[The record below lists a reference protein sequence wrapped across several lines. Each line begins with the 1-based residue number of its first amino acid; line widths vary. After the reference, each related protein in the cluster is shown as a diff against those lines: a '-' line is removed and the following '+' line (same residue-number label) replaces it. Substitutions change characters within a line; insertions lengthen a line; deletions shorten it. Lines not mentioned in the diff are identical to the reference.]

1 MSLDPKMEN
10 WANFLNFVFDL
21 RYFTSL
27 RLRKIV
33 CLLAEVLFY
42 EIHDTYSA
50 LINFKL
56 SNLMIC
62 CLEQFQIHFDW
73 KRESLEINFK
83 VK

>member
-56 SNLMIC
+56 VYLINLLLRTIQDTFR
-62 CLEQFQIHFDW
+62 LEKGILRNKFQG
-73 KRESLEINFK
+73 
-83 VK
+83 